1 MLRLLN
7 NQEVFVF
14 QHPFRCYIS
23 GPSCCGKTE
32 LLQKILINF
41 NTLINKP
48 IDRIVFCYSVWQEK
62 YELLKYLTIPIEF
75 NQGLIKPE
83 EFDPSIN
90 NLLILDDLMQSCKD
104 SMEIYNLFCV
114 DSHHR
119 NISVFLVS
127 QNIYTKG
134 KCTRDLNLN
143 SSYMIL
149 FKNLRDQTQINVLSR
164 QMFPGK
170 SKDFLRIFEDANS
183 SNNGYGYVFL
193 DLNPNTSPDFRIQG
207 NIIEEKDRPRIIY
220 KLD

>member
-1 MLRLLN
+1 MLRLLKD
-7 NQEVFVF
+7 QEVFVF

-32 LLQKILINF
+32 LLQKILLNY
-41 NTLINKP
+41 TSLINKP

-62 YELLKYLTIPIEF
+62 YDLLKYLPIEF
-75 NQGLIKPE
+75 NKGLKKSE
-83 EFDPSIN
+83 EFDPQMN

-104 SMEIYNLFCV
+104 SMDIFNLFSV

-143 SSYMIL
+143 SSYIIL
-149 FKNLRDQTQINVLSR
+149 FKNLRDQTQINVLAR

-170 SKDFLRIFEDANS
+170 AKEFLKIIEDANLS
-183 SNNGYGYVFL
+183 DNGYGYVFL
-193 DLNPNTSPDFRIQG
+193 DLNPNTSHDFRIQG

>member
-1 MLRLLN
+1 MLRLLKD
-7 NQEVFVF
+7 QEVFVF

-32 LLQKILINF
+32 LLQKILLNY
-41 NTLINKP
+41 TSLINKP

-62 YELLKYLTIPIEF
+62 YDLLKYLPIEF
-75 NQGLIKPE
+75 NKGLKKSE
-83 EFDPSIN
+83 EFDPQMN

-104 SMEIYNLFCV
+104 SMDIFNLFSV

-143 SSYMIL
+143 SSYIIL
-149 FKNLRDQTQINVLSR
+149 FKNLRDQTQINVLAR

-170 SKDFLRIFEDANS
+170 AKEFLKIIEDANLS
-183 SNNGYGYVFL
+183 DNGYGYVFL

>member
-1 MLRLLN
+1 MLRLLKD
-7 NQEVFVF
+7 QEVFVF

-32 LLQKILINF
+32 LLQKILLNY
-41 NTLINKP
+41 NSLINKP

-62 YELLKYLTIPIEF
+62 YDLLKYLPIEF
-75 NQGLIKPE
+75 NQGLKKSE
-83 EFDPSIN
+83 EFDPQMN

-104 SMEIYNLFCV
+104 SMDIFNLFSV

-134 KCTRDLNLN
+134 KFTRDLNLN
-143 SSYMIL
+143 SSYIIL
-149 FKNLRDQTQINVLSR
+149 FKNLRDQTQINVLAR

-170 SKDFLRIFEDANS
+170 AKEFLKIIEDANLS
-183 SNNGYGYVFL
+183 DNGYGYIFL

>member
-1 MLRLLN
+1 MLRLLKDK
-7 NQEVFVF
+7 EVFVF

-32 LLQKILINF
+32 LLQKILLNY
-41 NTLINKP
+41 NSLINKP

-62 YELLKYLTIPIEF
+62 YDLLKYLPIEF
-75 NQGLIKPE
+75 NKGLKKSE
-83 EFDPSIN
+83 EFDPQMN

-104 SMEIYNLFCV
+104 SMDIFNLFSV

-143 SSYMIL
+143 SSYIIL
-149 FKNLRDQTQINVLSR
+149 FKNLRDQTQINVLAR

-170 SKDFLRIFEDANS
+170 AKEFLKIIEDANLS
-183 SNNGYGYVFL
+183 DNGYGYVFL

>member
-1 MLRLLN
+1 
-7 NQEVFVF
+7 
-14 QHPFRCYIS
+14 
-23 GPSCCGKTE
+23 
-32 LLQKILINF
+32 LINF
-41 NTLINKP
+41 NTLINKS
-48 IDRIVFCYSVWQEK
+48 IDSKVFCYSVWQEK

-104 SMEIYNLFCV
+104 SMEIYNLFSV

-127 QNIYTKG
+127 QNIFTKG

-143 SSYMIL
+143 SSYVIL

-164 QMFPGK
+164 K
-170 SKDFLRIFEDANS
+170 CLIKDF
-183 SNNGYGYVFL
+183 
-193 DLNPNTSPDFRIQG
+193 
-207 NIIEEKDRPRIIY
+207 
-220 KLD
+220 

>member
-1 MLRLLN
+1 MLRLLKD
-7 NQEVFVF
+7 QEVFVF

-32 LLQKILINF
+32 LLQKILLNY
-41 NTLINKP
+41 NSLINKP

-62 YELLKYLTIPIEF
+62 YDLLKYLPIEF
-75 NQGLIKPE
+75 NQGLKKSE
-83 EFDPSIN
+83 EFDPQMN

-104 SMEIYNLFCV
+104 SMDIFNLFSV

-143 SSYMIL
+143 SSYIIL
-149 FKNLRDQTQINVLSR
+149 FKNLRDQTQTKHKCISATNV
-164 QMFPGK
+164 PGK
-170 SKDFLRIFEDANS
+170 SKRIFED
-183 SNNGYGYVFL
+183 Y
-193 DLNPNTSPDFRIQG
+193 
-207 NIIEEKDRPRIIY
+207 
-220 KLD
+220 